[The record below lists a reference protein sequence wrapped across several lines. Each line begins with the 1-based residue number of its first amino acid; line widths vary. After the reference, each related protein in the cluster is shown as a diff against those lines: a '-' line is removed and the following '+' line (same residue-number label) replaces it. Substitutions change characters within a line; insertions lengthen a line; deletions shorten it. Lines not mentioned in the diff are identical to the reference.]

1 MENIRSWELKESFE
15 RFERAAA
22 KGHEE
27 SIWIVSVVKGVEMTE
42 DDYGEAFAKTE
53 KPLGWYLAGKLSL
66 SNGTPRF
73 DFFKKSAEGGCSWGE
88 VGYAWY
94 FQENLGAEALVKKD
108 DKVYLGML
116 EKAAT
121 DQNNPKAMY
130 CLGYWLKWKGKNPEK
145 AVSYIR
151 PSAELGWNASMV
163 WLADLLKQANDLSRA
178 VRWSAQGNS
187 RTFFEILEEGSFAAE
202 TNSNLEAAE
211 FNQLSFTLGWGLY
224 WYKYGTLAWMRE
236 TEKDQQYGDR
246 CIDFYCAT
254 MELQQESIFTFLWF
268 WNQTV
273 GVKDVGTMIGKMVWE
288 EDRNV
293 WLNRLWRKAERK

>member
-1 MENIRSWELKESFE
+1 
-15 RFERAAA
+15 
-22 KGHEE
+22 
-27 SIWIVSVVKGVEMTE
+27 VKGVEMTE

-66 SNGTPRF
+66 PNGKPRF

-94 FQENLGAEALVKKD
+94 FQENYGAVGSVERD
-108 DKVYLGML
+108 DKVYLEML
-116 EKAAT
+116 GKAAR

-130 CLGYWLKWKGKNPEK
+130 CLGYWLQWKGNNAEK
-145 AVSYIR
+145 AISYFR
-151 PSAELGWNASMV
+151 PSAELGWGGSMV
-163 WLADLLKQANDLSRA
+163 WLARMLREANDLTRA
-178 VRWSAQGNS
+178 VRWSAQGDS
-187 RTFFEILEEGSFAAE
+187 PAFFEILEDARKAVE
-202 TNSNLEAAE
+202 TNSDLEAAAD

-224 WYKYGTLAWMRE
+224 WYKYGTVAWMRQ
-236 TEKDQQYGDR
+236 TEEDQQYGDR

-254 MELQQESIFTFLWF
+254 MELQQESILTFLLF

-293 WLNRLWRKAERK
+293 WLNRLWKNGRDK